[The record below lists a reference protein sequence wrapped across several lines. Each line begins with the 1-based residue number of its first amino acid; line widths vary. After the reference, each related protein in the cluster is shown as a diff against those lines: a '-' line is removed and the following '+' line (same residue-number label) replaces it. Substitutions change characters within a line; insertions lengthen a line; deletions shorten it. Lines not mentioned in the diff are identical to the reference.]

1 MEKAL
6 LGTSVLTD
14 LLGGA
19 AAARKELARYDNAAI
34 SIVSWLEVMAGAP
47 KGAGDETRKF
57 LSRFSLLALAQPVA
71 ERAVALRQ
79 AHRIKLPDAIIW
91 ASAQI
96 EGRLRETGNSKDV
109 SVSDP
114 GVRMPCRI

>member
-1 MEKAL
+1 
-6 LGTSVLTD
+6 
-14 LLGGA
+14 
-19 AAARKELARYDNAAI
+19 
-34 SIVSWLEVMAGAP
+34 MAGAP

-57 LSRFSLLALAQPVA
+57 LSRFSLVALAQPVA
-71 ERAVALRQ
+71 ERAVALWQ